1 MDKEI
6 HFYQTNLHEILIG
19 ISHYSY
25 QDLEFM
31 KLIVKGLWF
40 PDAVLSLLQGSLT
53 SFPLPFLVPPCQ
65 NPSQPVPSQLSTA
78 RLWIK
83 FSAISSLSFLCRYPS
98 PLRFFFY
105 LEISL
110 SFFLFLL
117 PFLLFS
123 LLSLFFPSPSH
134 YSKFGVI
141 FPRFLVSLLF
151 LITWNNNIR
160 QYRFL

>member
-40 PDAVLSLLQGSLT
+40 PDAVLSLLQQSLT
-53 SFPLPFLVPPCQ
+53 SFPLPFWIRP
-65 NPSQPVPSQLSTA
+65 A
-78 RLWIK
+78 RIHH
-83 FSAISSLSFLCRYPS
+83 SRYPHSSLQHGSELSSQQFPAFLSCADTLPHS
-98 PLRFFFY
+98 GFSSAWK
-105 LEISL
+105 SL

-151 LITWNNNIR
+151 FITWNNNIR